1 MTTLS
6 TIVLRGGQSS
16 CMGEDKA
23 LILIQSIPLL
33 EKVCTVAKSCTDTI
47 YIIVTPWTERYQH
60 LHLSGCEFIQEN
72 SIKAQGGLVGLV
84 QALEKVKTEWV
95 LLLAC
100 DLPNL
105 RIEVLQ
111 DWVNRLDNVTSLR
124 FLSPSLFG
132 FIIRFYQPRRT
143 LILTVAKA
151 ISS

>member
-6 TIVLRGGQSS
+6 TIVLTGGKSS
-16 CMGEDKA
+16 RMGEDKA

-47 YIIVTPWTERYQH
+47 YTDTIYMVTLWTERYQH
-60 LHLSGCEFIQEN
+60 LHLSGCEFIPEN
-72 SIKAQGGLVGLV
+72 SIKAQGPLVGFV

-100 DLPNL
+100 NLPNL

-111 DWVNRLDNVTSLR
+111 DWVNRLDNVAAKN
-124 FLSPSLFG
+124 
-132 FIIRFYQPRRT
+132 
-143 LILTVAKA
+143 VACLVKNTQGW
-151 ISS
+151 

>member
-1 MTTLS
+1 M
-6 TIVLRGGQSS
+6 
-16 CMGEDKA
+16 
-23 LILIQSIPLL
+23 
-33 EKVCTVAKSCTDTI
+33 
-47 YIIVTPWTERYQH
+47 H
-60 LHLSGCEFIQEN
+60 LCGCEFIQVN

-100 DLPNL
+100 DLLNL

-132 FIIRFYQPRRT
+132 FTIRFYQPRRT